1 MGVWREDCGVREE
14 EAGGLGAEGQG
25 TAAGVEPLAGGCP
38 SGGPVGAAW
47 RLDREVAG
55 VVSSEH
61 CDACPAGV
69 ELRLRTSVWE
79 VRGV

>member
-1 MGVWREDCGVREE
+1 MGVWREDCGDSE
-14 EAGGLGAEGQG
+14 EAGSVGAEGQG
-25 TAAGVEPLAGGCP
+25 TAAGVQPLAGGCP

-61 CDACPAGV
+61 CDACLSRGGNKW
-69 ELRLRTSVWE
+69 LRFAALQA
-79 VRGV
+79 